1 MSTCECKVCISWA
14 AKTPRGRSRDRQNF
28 FGGFSFVLKLGNSQR
43 ADPAAG
49 NSSTDTDVQHCSKT
63 NISESH
69 TSSICFA
76 FQGVSVPHTSVLRD
90 QESKLDQQR
99 LIKEG
104 EKKKE
109 KKKKK
114 EEGRTERKLFSK
126 YCIQNHWV
134 GLAWSCKGQWETKG
148 SPHLKLFWNIKRSIP
163 VQNNTEILSRS
174 TLTSGDS
181 ASQICPW
188 CKIRHGSTR
197 TRNEAGG
204 RVLSLGLTSDTFEV
218 IKDTWC
224 WLIKIKRKARVI
236 SVVP

>member
-114 EEGRTERKLFSK
+114 MKRKSLFSHHF
-126 YCIQNHWV
+126 ND
-134 GLAWSCKGQWETKG
+134 LTLLMDQWM
-148 SPHLKLFWNIKRSIP
+148 P
-163 VQNNTEILSRS
+163 VPSHVLILSHRNNS
-174 TLTSGDS
+174 
-181 ASQICPW
+181 SQ
-188 CKIRHGSTR
+188 T
-197 TRNEAGG
+197 
-204 RVLSLGLTSDTFEV
+204 V
-218 IKDTWC
+218 
-224 WLIKIKRKARVI
+224 
-236 SVVP
+236 